1 MSATYYEDDGVTVVI
16 SDRGMGLWR
25 AENDN
30 EIMRNL
36 RRTPTVHTAIL
47 IGSGLGIVMCC
58 IGMFVEALIRNS

>member
-1 MSATYYEDDGVTVVI
+1 MTATYYEDDGVTVCI
-16 SDRGMGLWR
+16 SDRAMGLWR

-36 RRTPTVHTAIL
+36 RKTPTVHTVIL
-47 IGSGLGIVMCC
+47 VASGVGIVGCC